1 MCRIEEDALQPE
13 RAAGSMLAR
22 LVLACALAAGTAVAA
37 SAAPQRPARPAPTPP
52 PLPVLAAT
60 GATVAEGDS
69 GTSPAT
75 FVVTLTPRAQHA
87 VTVEYTTRDG
97 TATAASGDYR
107 GTRGRVELPAGIDSA
122 TVDVPVQGDTVEEAD
137 ETFSLVL
144 RNPIGAR
151 LAEAEAQ
158 AEIVDDDGT
167 AGPGSGPELS
177 IEDGRLAEGN
187 SGRRTLTLVVTLSAP
202 ATKLVTVDYATADG
216 SATAVEDYQER
227 SGKLRFPPGVT
238 SRSVELSVLGD
249 GTEEGDEDLV
259 VTLADPVGAVLGRG
273 SAVALILDDDERGAV
288 TLEPAGSRE
297 FRVRAGQV
305 VLLEVRLRS
314 DTGEP
319 ITGAAVQWTADGAAD
334 LLDGAATTT
343 NRDGRASQR
352 VRVSQSPGLVAIR
365 ALAQDGAGFAA
376 EPQTVLFHVTVG
388 QPPG

>member
-1 MCRIEEDALQPE
+1 MRRIDRESQQREHIARFTLL
-13 RAAGSMLAR
+13 RLLLAC
-22 LVLACALAAGTAVAA
+22 VLATGTATAA
-37 SAAPQRPARPAPTPP
+37 SAAQRRPAPTPP
-52 PLPVLAAT
+52 PLPVLSVA

-107 GTRGRVELPAGIDSA
+107 GTRGRVELPPGIDSA
-122 TVDVPVQGDTVEEAD
+122 TIDVPVQGDTVEEAD

-144 RNPIGAR
+144 RNPAGAR
-151 LAEAEAQ
+151 LAPAEAL

-167 AGPGSGPELS
+167 AAPGAGPELS
-177 IEDGRLAEGN
+177 IEDGRVAEGN
-187 SGRRTLTLVVTLSAP
+187 SGRRTLSLVVTLSAP
-202 ATKLVTVDYATADG
+202 ATQPVTVDYATADG
-216 SATAVEDYQER
+216 SATVVEDYQER

-238 SRSVELSVLGD
+238 SRSVEVSVLGD

-259 VTLADPVGAVLGRG
+259 VTLADPVGAVLGRA

-288 TLEPAGSRE
+288 TLEAAGARE
-297 FRVRAGQV
+297 LRVRAGQMV
-305 VLLEVRLRS
+305 VLEVRLRS

-319 ITGAAVQWTADGAAD
+319 IAAAAVQWSVDGAAD
-334 LLDGAATTT
+334 LLDGAVTSTD
-343 NRDGRASQR
+343 RDGRASQR
-352 VRVSQSPGLVAIR
+352 VRVSQSPGLLAVR
-365 ALAQDGAGFAA
+365 ALAQDGSGFAA